1 MKVTVCIGS
10 SCHVRGSRQ
19 VVEQLQDLIRDHNLS
34 DEVELCGSFCMGQC
48 PLGVCVK
55 VDDEFCS
62 VTPEGTRA
70 FFEEKVLKPLNK
82 Q

>member
-1 MKVTVCIGS
+1 MCAAPARWWS
-10 SCHVRGSRQ
+10 SCR
-19 VVEQLQDLIRDHNLS
+19 

-48 PLGVCVK
+48 QLGVCVK

>member
-1 MKVTVCIGS
+1 MCAAPARWWS
-10 SCHVRGSRQ
+10 SCRISSGIITSAMRW
-19 VVEQLQDLIRDHNLS
+19 S
-34 DEVELCGSFCMGQC
+34 LCGSFCMGQC
-48 PLGVCVK
+48 QLGVCVK

>member
-48 PLGVCVK
+48 QLG
-55 VDDEFCS
+55 DDDDGTEGHSS
-62 VTPEGTRA
+62 VIEPA
-70 FFEEKVLKPLNK
+70 KPKDSGSKKKNK
-82 Q
+82 